1 MKFSI
6 KDFFIFCAVNVNDLA
21 NIDKGR
27 EKKICCSQVT
37 QYMLRKL
44 KFRLPCLNKT
54 KMNLV

>member
-6 KDFFIFCAVNVNDLA
+6 KDFHNDLA

-27 EKKICCSQVT
+27 EKKICCLQVT

-44 KFRLPCLNKT
+44 KFRLSSLNKT